1 MVGPLPVL
9 FLVDADAEARER
21 IATALTRRFGA
32 DYQVHTAGTESEGLA
47 MLEQLGNDGVPV
59 ALVAADLAL
68 TGDEGGITFLER
80 AHVIH
85 PGASRVLL
93 VAMDRHG
100 TRIPFD
106 SLAALRRAS
115 ALNRIDFWV
124 VKGGFSPEEWLY
136 LRVQEALSTWTRFH
150 GPHHE
155 VLRIV
160 GDQWSPRSH
169 AASRDDGSQHHP
181 PWLLSVGL
189 RARTR
194 ADRRT
199 SRRRCAVTGGDPPRR
214 DARGR
219 HVQSSRRTPSSAPTP
234 PSRTARSALA
244 RASYEPTASS
254 R

>member
-1 MVGPLPVL
+1 MPVL
-9 FLVDADAEARER
+9 FLVDADAQTRER

-32 DYQVHTAGTESEGLA
+32 DYEVRTASTESEGLA
-47 MLEQLGNDGVPV
+47 TLEQLGNGGVRV

-68 TGDEGGITFLER
+68 TGEEGGITFLER

-85 PGASRVLL
+85 PDASRVLL

-136 LRVQEALSTWTRFH
+136 LRVQEALSTWARLH

-169 AASRDDGSQHHP
+169 ELRETMSRNTIPYGFYPSDSE
-181 PWLLSVGL
+181 
-189 RARTR
+189 
-194 ADRRT
+194 
-199 SRRRCAVTGGDPPRR
+199 
-214 DARGR
+214 RGR
-219 HVQSSRRTPSSAPTP
+219 GLIAAHPAYDQYSYGAVFNCFMCSTSAFACSTVTPLSA
-234 PSRTARSALA
+234 
-244 RASYEPTASS
+244 
-254 R
+254 